1 MPFGLEE
8 FKESPLG
15 RQIGAILEHP
25 QWVAEMVVFSKH
37 GMPAVQAIGKELL
50 RLGPEVRQDQVKKTV
65 GRWVREILEENGL
78 TVWKQRRVTPGNL
91 FSTGMV
97 YRSKTA
103 ASETRV
109 SAEAKKPLSASER
122 AAVWREGAKNLPRTE
137 PLSDEAISRESL
149 YAGRG

>member
-1 MPFGLEE
+1 MPFGLEG
-8 FKESPLG
+8 FKRTQLG
-15 RQIGAILEHP
+15 QKIGTVIENP
-25 QWVAEMVVFSKH
+25 QFVGDMIVFSRH

-50 RLGPEVRQDQVKKTV
+50 QLGPEVRDNQVKKTI
-65 GRWVREILEENGL
+65 GRWVREILEQHGL

-97 YRSKTA
+97 YRSKTE

-109 SAEAKKPLSASER
+109 SAKAKKPLSAPAR
-122 AAVWREGAKNLPRTE
+122 AAAWREGAKNLPKTE
-137 PLSDEAISRESL
+137 PLSDEAISRESI